1 LPPDD
6 VRQHVTDE
14 ADGKGEPSSVAEAF
28 EIGDFVPGARAKARC
43 DLMGVS
49 PYSEVEGMLVRR
61 FLTPAHDE
69 ALRTLTFWMEEAGMS
84 AWRDTAGNL
93 VGRYEGET
101 PGAPALLIGSH
112 IDSVRNGGRYDGA
125 LGVMLAIDVVEALSA
140 AGRRLPFAVEV
151 IAFGDE
157 EGSRFPA
164 SMACSR
170 AVAGTVDPSVMEM
183 TDGEGVS
190 LAEAFAVFGL
200 DPTRL
205 TEAARKPGDIFAF
218 LEAHIEQGPVLE
230 AEGLA
235 LGVVTAIAAQ
245 QRLMVRFTG
254 MAGHAGTTP
263 MNLRR
268 DPGPAAAEAILALER
283 ICAAGRDGLVGT
295 VGRITA
301 LPGAFNVIPG
311 AVEFSMD
318 VRAEVAATRDAAVEA
333 VTAEIETI
341 AARRGLEVSVT
352 LMQALAASPCDP
364 GLTAL
369 LEKAVAAT
377 GQAPRRLPSG
387 AGHDAMVIADLCP
400 TAMLFLRCEGG
411 ISHNPR
417 EAVTEADCAVAAQ
430 AMLGFVQRL
439 SEQFP
444 LSSPTSAQ
452 RADPGPT
459 PELGASGGPGSSP
472 GMTSFE

>member
-1 LPPDD
+1 MDG
-6 VRQHVTDE
+6 
-14 ADGKGEPSSVAEAF
+14 ADGKGEPAKVTEGF
-28 EIGDFVPGARAKARC
+28 EIGDFTPGARAKARC

-49 PYSEVEGMLVRR
+49 PFSEADDMLVRR

-69 ALRTLTFWMEEAGMS
+69 ALRTLAFWMEQAGMS
-84 AWRDTAGNL
+84 ARRDAAGNL

-101 PGAPALLIGSH
+101 PDAPALLIGSH

-125 LGVMLAIDVVEALSA
+125 LGVMLGVDVVEALNA
-140 AGRRLPFAVEV
+140 AGRRPPFAVEV

-170 AVAGTVDPSVMEM
+170 AVAGTVDPAVMEM
-183 TDGEGVS
+183 TDADGVS
-190 LAEAFAVFGL
+190 LAQAFAAFGL

-205 TEAARKPGDIFAF
+205 EEAARRPGEVFAF

-245 QRLMVRFTG
+245 KRLMVRFTG
-254 MAGHAGTTP
+254 LAGHAGTTP
-263 MNLRR
+263 MGLRK

-283 ICAAGRDGLVGT
+283 ICSGGEDGLVGT

-318 VRAEVAATRDAAVEA
+318 IRSEVAATRDAAA
-333 VTAEIETI
+333 LAIAAEIEAI
-341 AARRGLEVSVT
+341 AARRGLGAAVT
-352 LMQALAASPCDP
+352 LMQDLAASPCDP

-369 LEKAVAAT
+369 LEAAVAAT

-400 TAMLFLRCEGG
+400 TAMLFIRCEGG

-417 EAVTEADCAVAAQ
+417 EAVTEADCALAAQ
-430 AMLGFVQRL
+430 AMLHFIDNLERR
-439 SEQFP
+439 E
-444 LSSPTSAQ
+444 
-452 RADPGPT
+452 RA
-459 PELGASGGPGSSP
+459 
-472 GMTSFE
+472 

>member
-1 LPPDD
+1 MLGK
-6 VRQHVTDE
+6 HVTD
-14 ADGKGEPSSVAEAF
+14 DVCGKGEPGRVAEAF
-28 EIGDFVPGARAKARC
+28 EIGVRAKTRC
-43 DLMGVS
+43 DLMGVA
-49 PYSEVEGMLVRR
+49 PYSEADGMLVRR
-61 FLTPAHDE
+61 FLTSAHDE
-69 ALRTLTFWMEEAGMS
+69 ALKTLTFWMQQAGMS
-84 AWRDTAGNL
+84 ARRDTAGNL
-93 VGRYEGET
+93 LGRYEGET

-125 LGVMLAIDVVEALSA
+125 LGVMLGLDVVEALSA
-140 AGRRLPFAVEV
+140 ADRRLPFAVEV

-170 AVAGTVDPSVMEM
+170 AVAGTVDPVVMEM
-183 TDGEGVS
+183 VDGDGVS
-190 LAEAFAVFGL
+190 LAGAFATFGL

-205 TEAARKPGDIFAF
+205 EEAARKPGEVFAF

-245 QRLMVRFTG
+245 KRLMARFTG

-263 MNLRR
+263 MNLRK

-283 ICAAGRDGLVGT
+283 ICAGGRDGLVGT

-311 AVEFSMD
+311 AVEYSMD
-318 VRAEVAATRDAAVEA
+318 VRSEVAATRDAAVLA
-333 VTAEIETI
+333 ITAEIEAI
-341 AARRGLEVSVT
+341 AERRGLEVSVT
-352 LMQALAASPCDP
+352 LMQALDASPCDP
-364 GLTAL
+364 SLTAL
-369 LEKAVAAT
+369 LEDAVAAV

-400 TAMLFLRCEGG
+400 TAMLFIRCEGG

-417 EAVTEADCAVAAQ
+417 EAVTEADCALAAQ
-430 AMLGFVQRL
+430 AMLHFIDQLERR
-439 SEQFP
+439 E
-444 LSSPTSAQ
+444 
-452 RADPGPT
+452 RA
-459 PELGASGGPGSSP
+459 
-472 GMTSFE
+472 

>member
-1 LPPDD
+1 MIGK
-6 VRQHVTDE
+6 HVTDGVY
-14 ADGKGEPSSVAEAF
+14 GKGEPGRVAEAF
-28 EIGDFVPGARAKARC
+28 EIGDFKPGVRAKTRC
-43 DLMGVS
+43 DLMGVQ
-49 PYSEVEGMLVRR
+49 PYSEAEGMLVRR
-61 FLTPAHDE
+61 FLTTAHDE
-69 ALRTLTFWMEEAGMS
+69 ALKTLAFWMEQAGMT
-84 AWRDTAGNL
+84 ARRDHAGNL
-93 VGRYEGET
+93 VGRYEGT
-101 PGAPALLIGSH
+101 SLDAPALLIGSH

-125 LGVMLAIDVVEALSA
+125 LGVMLGVDVVEALSA

-164 SMACSR
+164 SMTCSR
-170 AVAGTVDPSVMEM
+170 AVAGTVKPSVMEM
-183 TDGEGVS
+183 TDGDGVS
-190 LAEAFAVFGL
+190 LAQAFAAFAL

-205 TEAARKPGDIFAF
+205 EEAARKPGEIFAF

-245 QRLMVRFTG
+245 KRLMVRFTG

-263 MNLRR
+263 MTLRK

-283 ICAAGRDGLVGT
+283 ICAGGQDGLVGT

-311 AVEFSMD
+311 AVEYSMD
-318 VRAEVAATRDAAVEA
+318 VRAEVAATRDAAVEV
-333 VTAEIETI
+333 VTAEIQAI

-352 LMQALAASPCDP
+352 LMQDLAASPCDP

-369 LEKAVAAT
+369 LEDAVAAT

-400 TAMLFLRCEGG
+400 TAMLFIRCEGG

-417 EAVTEADCAVAAQ
+417 EAVTEADCALAAQ
-430 AMLGFVQRL
+430 AMLHFIDQLERR
-439 SEQFP
+439 E
-444 LSSPTSAQ
+444 
-452 RADPGPT
+452 RA
-459 PELGASGGPGSSP
+459 
-472 GMTSFE
+472 

>member
-1 LPPDD
+1 MTEGL
-6 VRQHVTDE
+6 
-14 ADGKGEPSSVAEAF
+14 GKDRLSEGWQ
-28 EIGDFVPGARAKARC
+28 IGVRAKARC
-43 DLMGVS
+43 DLMGVA
-49 PYSEVEGMLVRR
+49 PFSEAENMLVRR

-69 ALRTLTFWMEEAGMS
+69 ALKTLAFWMDEAGMS
-84 AWRDTAGNL
+84 ARRDTAGNL
-93 VGRYEGET
+93 IGRYEGET
-101 PGAPALLIGSH
+101 PNAPALLIGSH

-125 LGVMLAIDVVEALSA
+125 LGVMLGVDLVEALSV

-164 SMACSR
+164 SMTCSR
-170 AVAGTVDPSVMEM
+170 AVAGTVDPSIMEM

-190 LAEAFAVFGL
+190 LAEAFAAFSL

-205 TEAARKPGDIFAF
+205 EEAARRPGEVFAF

-245 QRLMVRFTG
+245 KRLMVRFTG

-263 MNLRR
+263 MSLRK

-283 ICAAGRDGLVGT
+283 ICAGGRDGLVGT

-311 AVEFSMD
+311 AVEYSMD
-318 VRAEVAATRDAAVEA
+318 IRAELTATRDAAATA
-333 VTAEIETI
+333 VTAEINAI

-352 LMQALAASPCDP
+352 LMQDLAASPCDA

-369 LEKAVAAT
+369 LEDAVAAT
-377 GQAPRRLPSG
+377 GQPPRRLPSG
-387 AGHDAMVIADLCP
+387 AGHDAMVMTDLCP
-400 TAMLFLRCEGG
+400 TAMLFIRCEGG

-417 EAVTEADCAVAAQ
+417 EAVTEADCALAAQ
-430 AMLGFVQRL
+430 AMLGFVERL
-439 SEQFP
+439 ATQFS
-444 LSSPTSAQ
+444 LSSRTSAQ
-452 RADPGPT
+452 RDDPGPT
-459 PELGASGGPGSSP
+459 PERRASGGPGSAP
-472 GMTSFE
+472 GFRRGCPG

>member
-1 LPPDD
+1 
-6 VRQHVTDE
+6 
-14 ADGKGEPSSVAEAF
+14 VAEAF
-28 EIGDFVPGARAKARC
+28 EIGIRAKARC
-43 DLMGVS
+43 DLMGVA
-49 PYSEVEGMLVRR
+49 PYSEADDMLVRR
-61 FLTPAHDE
+61 FLTSAHRE
-69 ALRTLTFWMEEAGMS
+69 ALDTLAFWMEAAGMS
-84 AWRDTAGNL
+84 VRRDAAGNL

-101 PGAPALLIGSH
+101 PDAPALLIGSH

-125 LGVMLAIDVVEALSA
+125 LGVMLGIDVVQVLNAT
-140 AGRRLPFAVEV
+140 GRRLPFAVEV

-164 SMACSR
+164 SMVCSR
-170 AVAGTVDPSVMEM
+170 AVAGTVDPQVMEM
-183 TDGEGVS
+183 ADAEGVS
-190 LAEAFAVFGL
+190 LAEAFAAFGL

-205 TEAARKPGDIFAF
+205 EEAARKPGQVLAF

-245 QRLMVRFTG
+245 KRLMVRFTG

-263 MNLRR
+263 MRLRK

-283 ICAAGRDGLVGT
+283 ICSSAQDGLVGT

-318 VRAEVAATRDAAVEA
+318 IRAEVAATRDAAALA
-333 VTAEIETI
+333 VTAEIEAI
-341 AARRGLEVSVT
+341 AARRGLTVSVS
-352 LMQALAASPCDP
+352 LMQDLAASPCDP
-364 GLTAL
+364 ALTAL
-369 LEKAVAAT
+369 LEEAVAAT
-377 GQAPRRLPSG
+377 GQPPRRLPSG

-400 TAMLFLRCEGG
+400 TAMLFIRCEGG

-417 EAVTEADCAVAAQ
+417 EAVSDADCAVAAE
-430 AMLGFVQRL
+430 AMLGFVDRL
-439 SEQFP
+439 AARDPRPST
-444 LSSPTSAQ
+444 SS
-452 RADPGPT
+452 G
-459 PELGASGGPGSSP
+459 
-472 GMTSFE
+472 